1 MIINQYDELLG
12 GYRKWD
18 LGIDEMWVKFW
29 YLKADIGNCLPRA
42 LLPKWGAAVPRGC
55 TK

>member
-18 LGIDEMWVKFW
+18 LGMEDEIWVKFW
-29 YLKADIGNCLPRA
+29 
-42 LLPKWGAAVPRGC
+42 
-55 TK
+55 